1 MPCHVTSPDFL
12 ISSKKIVDLQSCLLC
27 HNQSAALALSPIG
40 QSCASFSFRVGPL
53 SKVKGVCVQKVC
65 TTPRAADKSGD
76 GSSFGESALNGFF
89 VL

>member
-1 MPCHVTSPDFL
+1 
-12 ISSKKIVDLQSCLLC
+12 
-27 HNQSAALALSPIG
+27 LSNRG
-40 QSCASFSFRVGPL
+40 ASFAFQIGPL

-76 GSSFGESALNGFF
+76 GSICGEFALNGFF